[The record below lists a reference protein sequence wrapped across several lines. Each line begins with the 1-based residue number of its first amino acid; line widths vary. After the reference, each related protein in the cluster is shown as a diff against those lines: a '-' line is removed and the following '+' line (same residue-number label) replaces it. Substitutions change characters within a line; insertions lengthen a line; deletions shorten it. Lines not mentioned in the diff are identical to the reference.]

1 MKKSIRLLFVLV
13 LVIIFVV
20 FVLAVLCDNNEL
32 VKIDEIKEK
41 NEL

>member
-20 FVLAVLCDNNEL
+20 FVLVVLCDNNEL

>member
-1 MKKSIRLLFVLV
+1 MKKSIRLLFALV

-20 FVLAVLCDNNEL
+20 FVLVVSCDNNEL